1 MSIPVSMAGKRLT
14 VRLKTQAEADRWHT
28 AASDLKFSTMNQFIR
43 TLFTN
48 SIKDQEN
55 KQEEIEQRNRER
67 IEELEH
73 EIDLFHNVLRGLQEP
88 LGFHGNDM
96 SLL

>member
-43 TLFTN
+43 TLVTN
-48 SIKDQEN
+48 SIKDKEH

-73 EIDLFHNVLRGLQEP
+73 DDDR
-88 LGFHGNDM
+88 
-96 SLL
+96 ST